1 MRKLPHKPTL
11 FFDFDNTL
19 THGDLLD
26 ELIERYSPNEEWRDW
41 EHAWAEGQLPA
52 RECLRLQ
59 IENMRVSRGEL
70 FDFLGKVRIDPV
82 FVDIVQW
89 ARSHRVLVSI
99 VSDSFQPLISH
110 VLKSNGVDGDIPIFA
125 NEVTFEGKDRLL
137 PHFPHY
143 DPLFVRSANAKARHL
158 EPYRLNK
165 IIFAGDGHSDL
176 DAALVADVVFAK
188 ASLAKELGELGT
200 AFYPFDTLEPVL
212 AYLET
217 TETAALAPVVSLVRG

>member
-1 MRKLPHKPTL
+1 MRKLLPHKPVL

-19 THGDLLD
+19 TQGDLLD

-41 EHAWAEGQLPA
+41 EHAWSEGTLPA

-70 FDFLGKVRIDPV
+70 FEFLSKVRIDPV

-89 ARSHRVLVSI
+89 ARAHRVLVSI
-99 VSDSFQPLISH
+99 VSDSFQPLISQ

-125 NEVTFEGKDRLL
+125 NEVTFLSENRLL

-143 DPLFVRSANAKARHL
+143 DPAFVRSANAKARHL

-176 DAALVADVVFAK
+176 DAALAADVVFAK
-188 ASLAKELGELGT
+188 ASLARELDALGT
-200 AFYPFDTLEPVL
+200 TFFPFETLEPVL
-212 AYLET
+212 AYLQT
-217 TETAALAPVVSLVRG
+217 TETALVAPVLSIAR

>member
-1 MRKLPHKPTL
+1 MRKLPHKPAL

-19 THGDLLD
+19 TQGDLLD

-70 FDFLGKVRIDPV
+70 FEYLGKVRIDPA

-89 ARSHRVLVSI
+89 ARSHHVLVSI

-143 DPLFVRSANAKARHL
+143 DPFFVRSANAKARHL
-158 EPYRLNK
+158 EPYKLNK

-188 ASLAKELGELGT
+188 ASLAKELDQLGT
-200 AFYPFDTLEPVL
+200 AFYPFETLEPVL